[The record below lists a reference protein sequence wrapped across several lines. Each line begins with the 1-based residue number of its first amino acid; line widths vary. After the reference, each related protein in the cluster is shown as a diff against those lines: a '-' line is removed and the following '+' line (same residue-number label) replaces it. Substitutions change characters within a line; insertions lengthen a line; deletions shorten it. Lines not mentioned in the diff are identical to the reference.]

1 MGGCHS
7 LCSPCRI
14 CCPTC
19 FGFCDYS
26 KQGYEALLQ
35 EGEREAV
42 NDLIHFFEDRNNVN
56 FYEGDALRALTT
68 LAFSDNIDLQR
79 SAALAFSEISE
90 IDVRPIGR
98 DALEPIMFLLQSQDS
113 DVQCAASTAIGNLAV
128 DPYNKLLIVQQGG
141 VEQLVRLMM
150 SPNVEAQCNAV
161 GCITNLAT
169 HEENKS
175 KIAKSGAL
183 IPLTRLARSNDIR
196 VQRNATGALLNM
208 THSVENRQQ
217 LVTAGAI
224 PVLVGLLSSPDADV
238 QYYCTTALSNIAVD
252 ASSRKRLSSS
262 EPKLVNSLIHLM
274 DTASPKVQCQAAL
287 ALRNLASD
295 QYYQEAIV
303 RSNGL
308 PSLLRLLQSAMPP
321 LIISA
326 VACIRNISIH
336 PDNEAPIID
345 ANFLPPLIQLLTYRD
360 NQEIQCHAISALRNL
375 AASSDDNKKAIVDAG
390 AVELI
395 RDLVLDC
402 SPVVQSEMTAVLAVL
417 SLSEDLNERILQA
430 GILPVLVQL
439 TRQENPEVQGNSAAA
454 IGNLAV
460 RAPDLTWFVEVW
472 EQPHG
477 GIQGYLTEFLKP
489 EQNIAFHHVAVW
501 IVLHFL
507 EQRDAQLT
515 DLIVKHP
522 TLLQSIRTLLANMAH
537 RVPQA
542 ALGGIDGYR
551 ADGAAMDPFN
561 QPFTG
566 SPSTPSAGKLPA
578 GMSGDNLAG
587 EQGMYAG
594 ADEEDQE
601 YADVMQ
607 LAQNVLR
614 ISENPAILDHG
625 EPNGAA
631 YNHSGESDH
640 SAT

>member
-1 MGGCHS
+1 M
-7 LCSPCRI
+7 
-14 CCPTC
+14 T
-19 FGFCDYS
+19 
-26 KQGYEALLQ
+26 
-35 EGEREAV
+35 
-42 NDLIHFFEDRNNVN
+42 DRNNVN
-56 FYEGDALRALTT
+56 FFEGEPLRALTT
-68 LAFSDNIDLQR
+68 LAFSDNVDLQR

-90 IDVRPIGR
+90 IDVRPIER

-141 VEQLVRLMM
+141 VEQLIRLMM

-183 IPLTRLARSNDIR
+183 VPLTRLARSNDIR

-224 PVLVGLLSSPDADV
+224 PVLVSLLSSTDPDV

-274 DTASPKVQCQAAL
+274 DTASPKVQSQAAL

-308 PSLLRLLQSAMPP
+308 PSLLRLLQSAMVP
-321 LIISA
+321 LIVSA

-345 ANFLPPLIQLLTYRD
+345 ANFLPPLIQLLTFRD

-375 AASSDDNKKAIVDAG
+375 AASSDQNKRAIVDAG
-390 AVELI
+390 AIELI
-395 RDLVLDC
+395 RDLVLEC
-402 SPVVQSEMTAVLAVL
+402 APIVQGEMTAVLAVL
-417 SLSEDLNERILQA
+417 SLSEELNERILQA
-430 GILPVLVQL
+430 DILPILVQL
-439 TRQENPEVQGNSAAA
+439 TAQENPEVQGNSAAA

-460 RAPDLTWFVEVW
+460 RAPDLGWFVEVW
-472 EQPHG
+472 QQPHG
-477 GIQGYLTEFLKP
+477 GIQGYLEEFLKP

-507 EQRDAQLT
+507 EQRDSQLT
-515 DLIVKHP
+515 RLILDHP
-522 TLLQSIRTLLANMAH
+522 TLLNSIRALLHNLTEHAARSNSHGQLAQMGAH
-537 RVPQA
+537 
-542 ALGGIDGYR
+542 L
-551 ADGAAMDPFN
+551 
-561 QPFTG
+561 TE
-566 SPSTPSAGKLPA
+566 SPSTPNGVGHLPSNLSAEQLVSEAA
-578 GMSGDNLAG
+578 GSTL
-587 EQGMYAG
+587 
-594 ADEEDQE
+594 DEEDQE
-601 YADVMQ
+601 YLDVMQ
-607 LAQNVLR
+607 LADNVLR
-614 ISENPAILDHG
+614 IAENPDILD
-625 EPNGAA
+625 
-631 YNHSGESDH
+631 DL
-640 SAT
+640 SATYSYSADKNGSSGSGDPPTNPKADKHH